1 MESTAV
7 SLIHVVMPTY
17 NREKTL
23 AISVESIIKQTHEN
37 WQLVIV
43 DDSSTDNSAAV
54 INELVER
61 DKRISTKKILN
72 ILIVVQVLDYLA

>member
-1 MESTAV
+1 MTEP
-7 SLIHVVMPTY
+7 LIHVVMPTY